1 MTRIRRR
8 GGAAAAVDPAADLNE
23 GEAVFSGEEEPKS
36 TRDHIL
42 DIALDLFTEKGF
54 DKTSLR
60 EIADELGFSKAA
72 IYYHFASKD
81 EILMALHMRLHEF
94 GYRAMDRFGRTPAN
108 LEAWADLFDELID
121 EIFANRKIILMHQ
134 RNSAAFEGLHHT
146 TEHDDDHHDIEAVFR
161 EALADPAVPL
171 RDRVRLTSA
180 VGAIMGGLVLSGDML
195 NDVPSAQLADL
206 LRDAV
211 HDLLGGR
218 TAKPAGR
225 AGARAGRLT
234 PPG

>member
-1 MTRIRRR
+1 MSAAPNLVDDEGARPDPEASKGTRER
-8 GGAAAAVDPAADLNE
+8 
-23 GEAVFSGEEEPKS
+23 
-36 TRDHIL
+36 IL

-94 GYRAMDRFGRTPAN
+94 GYRAMDRFGTTPAS
-108 LEAWADLFDELID
+108 LEAWAKLFDELID

-161 EALADPAVPL
+161 EALADPDVPL
-171 RDRVRLTSA
+171 RDRVRLTCA
-180 VGAIMGGLVLSGDML
+180 VGAIMGGLVLSGDVL
-195 NDVPSAQLADL
+195 NDVPSAQLADI

-218 TAKPAGR
+218 ATRSAGR
-225 AGARAGRLT
+225 PR
-234 PPG
+234 